1 MGTSKAYGG
10 PANGLVPS
18 FVDNPP
24 EPTLA
29 RPPTQG
35 AAGPQTTQSAQ
46 HSSPPPDNNGVGSL
60 RHAKGNFTRFAR
72 SGSSSA
78 LGRSIANYVRNGTG
92 GARRASR
99 RMGSSR
105 VAASGLLGIVR
116 DIQQT
121 GAAQA
126 LQRLNLGNLA
136 GQPAE
141 NVFVALLEFICPPG
155 GTVDEGIARQAMVD
169 TIADTSEIGAGT
181 FDTLTREQLNEFFL
195 GFIVHSIEGRVI
207 ADLGKNGIALPDDVN
222 AVEQMQD
229 QLHDFVSGATRGVL
243 SGRLNDIASLTDRD
257 IEDRVNQ
264 IYEVAFEMIAVAGEN
279 AE

>member
-1 MGTSKAYGG
+1 M
-10 PANGLVPS
+10 
-18 FVDNPP
+18 
-24 EPTLA
+24 
-29 RPPTQG
+29 
-35 AAGPQTTQSAQ
+35 
-46 HSSPPPDNNGVGSL
+46 
-60 RHAKGNFTRFAR
+60 
-72 SGSSSA
+72 
-78 LGRSIANYVRNGTG
+78 
-92 GARRASR
+92 
-99 RMGSSR
+99 
-105 VAASGLLGIVR
+105 
-116 DIQQT
+116 
-121 GAAQA
+121 
-126 LQRLNLGNLA
+126 
-136 GQPAE
+136 
-141 NVFVALLEFICPPG
+141 FVALLEFICPPG